1 MSGRSIQW
9 LDPALLASVLLG
21 ISLWR
26 ARRALGGLLNLPV
39 SLEAVMI
46 GAFCVGAWRAIL
58 VTVGVYHEVRARPVR
73 DYTFRC
79 AIALNACTAAV
90 GIVEA
95 LLKRYATLWQTLGIF
110 WVVSLALLGSARV
123 LVWWTQRVKV
133 DG

>member
-1 MSGRSIQW
+1 MSGSWIQW

-21 ISLWR
+21 ISLQQ
-26 ARRALGGLLNLPV
+26 AHGAVGGLLNLRV
-39 SLEAVMI
+39 SLGSLTI
-46 GAFCVGAWRAIL
+46 GAFCVGVWRSIL

-73 DYTFRC
+73 DYVFRC